1 MTCAGEDM
9 QDFRQMRVLGVRERL
24 VTLNSLLREAL
35 AGKMAAKKSLE
46 GTARG
51 SYMDI

>member
-1 MTCAGEDM
+1 M
-9 QDFRQMRVLGVRERL
+9 QEFRQMRVLGVRERL